1 MECIAAVALIFN
13 HDRFLL
19 IKRAE
24 QDGDPWSGQM
34 ALPGGHR
41 EINENCEQAAIRETM
56 EEVGLPIT
64 VKRALGIYHTLNGNV
79 SVAAYEC
86 FSTETAIHPDNEISK
101 YFWATRE
108 ELIPENDAYKFRD
121 YIVFGLTYRIL
132 YDYFS
137 SNP

>member
-1 MECIAAVALIFN
+1 MAAVALIFN
-13 HDRFLL
+13 KDRFLL

-24 QDGDPWSGQM
+24 QEGDPWSGQM

-64 VKRALGIYHTLNGNV
+64 VNRALGIYHTLNGNV

-86 FSTETAIHPDNEISK
+86 FSSETTIKPDNEISK

-108 ELIPENDAYKFRD
+108 ELIHENETYKFRD

-132 YDYFS
+132 HDYFS
-137 SNP
+137 LNP